1 MFNFKLS
8 LLAFLFLLNSAQDGL
23 MCSYS
28 LVKSFPCI
36 IRLFDR
42 EYFLNIKT
50 MRERV
55 TATKWGAKQKPGQH
69 HTTVSLE
76 TKSNSGFYFIFS
88 VLLLNALFV
97 KASYCTTCAVSTLY
111 CVQVFSAW
119 SVYILHWM
127 QCSPLDFYFQC
138 EF

>member
-8 LLAFLFLLNSAQDGL
+8 LLALLFLLNSAQDGL

-50 MRERV
+50 MREKV
-55 TATKWGAKQKPGQH
+55 TATKWGAVLGSNYCNLA
-69 HTTVSLE
+69 TVIILLFAVTS
-76 TKSNSGFYFIFS
+76 S
-88 VLLLNALFV
+88 VTN
-97 KASYCTTCAVSTLY
+97 Y
-111 CVQVFSAW
+111 
-119 SVYILHWM
+119 
-127 QCSPLDFYFQC
+127 
-138 EF
+138 

>member
-1 MFNFKLS
+1 MS
-8 LLAFLFLLNSAQDGL
+8 LLALLFLLNSAQDGL

-28 LVKSFPCI
+28 LVKCFPCI

-42 EYFLNIKT
+42 EYFLKIKT
-50 MRERV
+50 MREKV
-55 TATKWGAKQKPGQH
+55 TATKWGAKQKTGQH

-97 KASYCTTCAVSTLY
+97 KASYCTIALFLHYTVCKFSLRDRYIY
-111 CVQVFSAW
+111 CTECNVLHLTFIS
-119 SVYILHWM
+119 SVNFKH
-127 QCSPLDFYFQC
+127 
-138 EF
+138 